1 MKSRNVHSEI
11 VFCLGF
17 NNNIGQT
24 LNTFG
29 ISEQTSELLVLKIV
43 CPSLGLSLGLGGRD
57 VWDHLKGSV
66 EGEVV
71 EYGEAEV
78 GRCCDVEKV
87 RKVYK
92 LGGGREQSAKGRRRK
107 DGGSEGARQG
117 AGDLKGAET
126 AMGLLEGLPDGENI
140 EVTQR
145 KELEMQILG
154 LMALRGAV

>member
-1 MKSRNVHSEI
+1 MKSRNVHSEL

-29 ISEQTSELLVLKIV
+29 ISEKTSELLVLKIV
-43 CPSLGLSLGLGGRD
+43 CPSLGLSPALRGKD

-66 EGEVV
+66 EGQAV

-92 LGGGREQSAKGRRRK
+92 LVGGREQSAKGRKRK
-107 DGGSEGARQG
+107 DGGIEGARQG
-117 AGDLKGAET
+117 ERDVKGAET
-126 AMGLLEGLPDGENI
+126 TVGSFESPPPGDNT

-145 KELEMQILG
+145 KELEMQVLG

>member
-43 CPSLGLSLGLGGRD
+43 CPSLGLSPGLSGGD

-66 EGEVV
+66 EGEVR
-71 EYGEAEV
+71 EYGEVEM
-78 GRCCDVEKV
+78 GTCCDVEKV
-87 RKVYK
+87 RRVYK
-92 LGGGREQSAKGRRRK
+92 LGGDRGQSAKGRRRK
-107 DGGSEGARQG
+107 DGGSEGARLG
-117 AGDLKGAET
+117 ANDVKGAET
-126 AMGLLEGLPDGENI
+126 AVGLLEGLPDGENT
-140 EVTQR
+140 EVTRR
-145 KELEMQILG
+145 KELEMQVLG